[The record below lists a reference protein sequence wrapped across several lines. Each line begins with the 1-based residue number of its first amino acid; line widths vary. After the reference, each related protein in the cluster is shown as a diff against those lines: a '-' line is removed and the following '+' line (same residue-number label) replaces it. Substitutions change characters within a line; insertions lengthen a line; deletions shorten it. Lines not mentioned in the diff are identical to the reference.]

1 MALRLKGS
9 SSGYAEIDAAAVAG
23 DVTLTLPSTTG
34 TINVKDGSGTT
45 NVGTGVN
52 LGNPGANIF
61 TISNTGGERLR
72 IAADGAVSIP
82 GNLNISGVLTYED
95 VTSVDAIGLSTFRDG
110 LITKDVGITTI
121 SSSDINGGATAVD
134 VFVYDTS
141 KDSDGGAW
149 RKRTSHTSWYN
160 EEAAAG
166 VRGSRK

>member
-72 IAADGAVSIP
+72 IVADGTVTIP

-95 VTSVDAIGLSTFRDG
+95 VTSVDAIGLSTFREG
-110 LITKDVGITTI
+110 LNTKAVSYTHLTLPTT
-121 SSSDINGGATAVD
+121 D
-134 VFVYDTS
+134 
-141 KDSDGGAW
+141 
-149 RKRTSHTSWYN
+149 
-160 EEAAAG
+160 
-166 VRGSRK
+166 